1 MKIFSFWRSL
11 ASFRVRIALNLKGI
25 VPDEVVD
32 VDLLKGKQR
41 DEAFRKVNPQM
52 LLPALVD
59 GDGPVLFQSLAIIE
73 YLDETHPQPPLLPK
87 EPRARA
93 RVRGLAQIVACD
105 SHPLLVPRVREYLEH
120 ELEARRAHPAQMD
133 PQLDRAG
140 AESLGGQSRRQQ
152 GDRPLL
158 PGRRHHDRRHLP
170 GDPGDRRELLQ
181 GGPGA
186 VSDRAAHR
194 RHLHAERRLRPRA
207 SASPAGRAGIG
218 VNGNALPGS
227 SSERVTTNG

>member
-32 VDLLKGKQR
+32 VDLIKGKQR
-41 DEAFRKVNPQM
+41 EEAFRNVNPQM
-52 LLPALVD
+52 LLPALID

-120 ELEARRAHPAQMD
+120 ELK
-133 PQLDRAG
+133 LDEPTRLKWIHNWIGQALK
-140 AESLGGQSRRQQ
+140 ALGGQSRRQQ

-181 GGPGA
+181 GRPGA
-186 VSDRAAHR
+186 VPDRAAHR
-194 RHLHAERRLRPRA
+194 RHLHAERCLRPCAPA
-207 SASPAGRAGIG
+207 SAAGRAGIG
-218 VNGNALPGS
+218 VNGATSCPA
-227 SSERVTTNG
+227 